1 MDERSQRGTILSCPA
16 EHCGLGR
23 YRIVAP
29 ATFEDL
35 VIFDDKDLAPLNN
48 TISPY
53 DVWPILA
60 CPFCGARLLKDG
72 KVHTLQNG
80 WLLPIES
87 LRGR

>member
-1 MDERSQRGTILSCPA
+1 MDQHYPAGTILSCPSEA
-16 EHCGLGR
+16 CGLGF

-53 DVWPILA
+53 DVWQILA

-72 KVHTLQNG
+72 KVHTLEKG
-80 WLLPIES
+80 WL
-87 LRGR
+87 

>member
-1 MDERSQRGTILSCPA
+1 MRSPYLFPKRFPENA
-16 EHCGLGR
+16 LGR

-87 LRGR
+87 LRRR